1 MADEKKSVTIRL
13 DEPDLV
19 EWAASQSAAVASI
32 RMAVKICILQYGKDV
47 DLLDAILRAQ
57 FGNGENSVRPMSDK
71 NQNTSIPKKPI
82 SEQIESDNNQNN
94 VGQDVH
100 SYPQSNPQMNGQG
113 QNQQMVNPNQGNQ
126 MMGNQQMMNPQMNPQ
141 MGNQMNQPNNQP
153 MMNPQM
159 GNQMGGNPNQT
170 PGMSS
175 SLSSLL

>member
-57 FGNGENSVRPMSDK
+57 FGNGENIGNSVRPMSDK
-71 NQNTSIPKKPI
+71 NQNASVPKKTI
-82 SEQIESDNNQNN
+82 SEQIESDNSQNN
-94 VGQDVH
+94 VGQDVQ
-100 SYPQSNPQMNGQG
+100 SYPQSNQQNG
-113 QNQQMVNPNQGNQ
+113 N
-126 MMGNQQMMNPQMNPQ
+126 MMGNQQMPTQMPNQMPNQQMNPQ
-141 MGNQMNQPNNQP
+141 MGNQQMSNPQP

-159 GNQMGGNPNQT
+159 GNQMMGNPNQQMQ
-170 PGMSS
+170 GGQGQMSS